1 MYFKIG
7 HLQMLVPAVVMVVYM
22 QRGSGGDSGPSQL
35 GEVYL
40 SVVPSLPVQL
50 VAPCAGRETIRSVTM
65 VALVIRLQIQI
76 QIHHICNRSP
86 DLIRRE
92 N

>member
-1 MYFKIG
+1 
-7 HLQMLVPAVVMVVYM
+7 MLVPAVVMVVVYM
-22 QRGSGGDSGPSQL
+22 QRGSGGDSSPSQL

-76 QIHHICNRSP
+76 QIQMLTCAAGLVKINP
-86 DLIRRE
+86 
-92 N
+92 

>member
-1 MYFKIG
+1 
-7 HLQMLVPAVVMVVYM
+7 MLVPAVVMHGGLHAD
-22 QRGSGGDSGPSQL
+22 RGSAGDSGPSQL

-40 SVVPSLPVQL
+40 SAVPSLPVQL
-50 VAPCAGRETIRSVTM
+50 VASCAGRETIRSVTM

-76 QIHHICNRSP
+76 QTHHTCNRSP
-86 DLIRRE
+86 DPIRRE

>member
-1 MYFKIG
+1 
-7 HLQMLVPAVVMVVYM
+7 MLVPAVVMHGGLHAD
-22 QRGSGGDSGPSQL
+22 RGSGGDSGPSQL

-50 VAPCAGRETIRSVTM
+50 VASCARRETIPSVTM
-65 VALVIRLQIQI
+65 LVLVIRLQI

-86 DLIRRE
+86 DLRE

>member
-1 MYFKIG
+1 
-7 HLQMLVPAVVMVVYM
+7 MLASAVVMHGGLHAD
-22 QRGSGGDSGPSQL
+22 RGSGGDSGPSQL
-35 GEVYL
+35 DGEVYL

-86 DLIRRE
+86 NHIRRE